1 MTIISPNP
9 TKTSLF
15 PALIL
20 ATFTAVIF
28 SSASAAQNP
37 KADYQSAPE
46 NVLNAA
52 KEEIKRRE
60 TNTNKAVEELKAAR
74 KAMSARDFEKALK
87 AYRNALDILPLS
99 PKTAELQT
107 EAKFG
112 FRDATIELAKVR
124 ITEGRYAIS
133 EQLLDELLKDEPD
146 CKAALRI
153 KDQLSTPGYYNKT
166 ITPTFRADV
175 EQVKQWLL
183 DAQGFYDS
191 GRYDLAIKRA
201 DQILSKDPY
210 NIAARKIQE
219 RTNKAIAD
227 FGNES
232 YNEARSRALAK
243 VEKTWASPIRRFGAA
258 NAAAPSTQKIE
269 SSNIEKLRRKLNDIS
284 IDEVQF
290 TDLPLNKVADALTE
304 ESKKSDKSNDDKKGV
319 VIIVQFPDEAGG
331 VPTPKPA
338 GLGTSVLNLPTP
350 SIESSTSKTVTIPRL
365 TGFKLI
371 DILNAVT
378 AQSSTKWT
386 ITDSYVAI
394 VPLNAPTE
402 RVIPKTWP
410 VSPWFFNS
418 APKVD
423 AELSSGGLGALGNA
437 GKSSMSGAGKPSSRS
452 RIDAKEALQSQGV
465 KFDAPN
471 STATYN
477 PRAQTLTVLNTQDQ
491 LEVVDSLVRDA
502 DQLAPTQVEIQ
513 AKFVEFSQNNL
524 KELSFDWLLGGSNVP
539 GTKNVYTSGGVSG
552 SGELD
557 TNRYPI
563 LFPRD
568 YPANPGLPVGVNP
581 VTYGNRSGNQ
591 AISSNAIDSL
601 LSQVKTSGI
610 GPAAFSIAGAFTDPQ
625 FQMVVRALNQSKG
638 VDLLSSPSVTARN
651 SQLATIQIVR
661 EFRYPTDFQP
671 PQIPQQV
678 GGGAAGGAAGG
689 GGGGAPQSVPVTPS
703 TPSGWDMR
711 ETGVR
716 LEVTPTIQGDNYTV
730 DLDLKPEVVEFEG
743 FINYGSPIKAVATSS
758 AVTSAVGA
766 IAQTPSSVTLTD
778 NIINQPIFSV
788 RRVTT
793 LVSILDGQTISLGGL
808 IREDVQ
814 KTNDKVPVLG
824 DIPLLGRLF
833 RSNVEQRV
841 KKNLTIFVSVRL
853 IDAAGQPV
861 NATDAL
867 EEGPSITPVPSLTA
881 PSPAD
886 PSLPL
891 ITP

>member
-1 MTIISPNP
+1 MTIISSNS
-9 TKTSLF
+9 TKNRLF
-15 PALIL
+15 PAFIL
-20 ATFTAVIF
+20 ATSIAVIF
-28 SSASAAQNP
+28 SSASAAQNN
-37 KADYQSAPE
+37 KADYQSTPE
-46 NVLNAA
+46 NVVTAA

-60 TNTNKAVEELKAAR
+60 SSTGKAVEALKAAR
-74 KAMSARDFEKALK
+74 KAMSARDFETALK
-87 AYRNALDILPLS
+87 AYRSALEVLPLS
-99 PKTAELQT
+99 PKTADLQT
-107 EAKFG
+107 EAKYG

-124 ITEGRYAIS
+124 IAEGRYATS
-133 EQLLDELLKDEPD
+133 EQLLNELLKEEPD

-153 KDQLSTPGYYNKT
+153 KEQLSTPGYYNKT

-201 DQILSKDPY
+201 DQILAKDAY

-219 RTNKAIAD
+219 RANKAISD
-227 FGNES
+227 YGNES

-243 VEKTWASPIRRFGAA
+243 VDKTWASPIRRFGAA
-258 NAAAPSTQKIE
+258 NTAAPSTQKIE
-269 SSNIEKLRRKLNDIS
+269 SSNIEKLRRKLNDIT

-290 TDLPLNKVADALTE
+290 TDLPLKKVADALTE
-304 ESKKSDKSNDDKKGV
+304 ESKKADKSNDDKKGV
-319 VIIVQFPDEAGG
+319 VIIVQFPDEMGSA
-331 VPTPKPA
+331 PSPKPA
-338 GLGTSVLNLPTP
+338 GLGTSIVDLPTP
-350 SIESSTSKTVTIPRL
+350 GGDSGSSKSVSIPRL
-365 TGFKLI
+365 PGFKLI

-423 AELSSGGLGALGNA
+423 AELSSGGLGSLGGAKA
-437 GKSSMSGAGKPSSRS
+437 GGSGAAPRSGRS
-452 RIDAKEALQSQGV
+452 RIDAKEVLQSQGV

-524 KELSFDWLLGGSNVP
+524 KELSFDWLLGQSNLPGSRNI
-539 GTKNVYTSGGVSG
+539 YTGGGNTG
-552 SGELD
+552 SSEQD
-557 TNRYPI
+557 PSRYP
-563 LFPRD
+563 FVWPQG
-568 YPANPGLPVGVNP
+568 YPGYGGQTIGGNPM
-581 VTYGNRSGNQ
+581 TAGNRMGTQ
-591 AISSNAIDSL
+591 ALSSNAIDSL
-601 LSQVKTSGI
+601 LSQVKQSGL

-625 FQMVVRALNQSKG
+625 FQLVVRALNQSKG

-661 EFRYPTDFQP
+661 EFRFPTDFQP

-678 GGGAAGGAAGG
+678 GGGAGGGAAGAAGG
-689 GGGGAPQSVPVTPS
+689 GGAPTSVPVTPS

-758 AVTSAVGA
+758 AVTSAVGS
-766 IAQTPSSVTLTD
+766 IAQTPSSVTLTE
-778 NIINQPIFSV
+778 NTINQPIFSV

-814 KTNDKVPVLG
+814 KVNDKVPVLG
-824 DIPLLGRLF
+824 DIPLFGRLF

-861 NATDAL
+861 NASDAL
-867 EEGPSITPVPSLTA
+867 EEGSSIAPVPSLTA

-886 PSLPL
+886 PNLPL